1 MAENERDK
9 AVTFIYDL
17 LRILVARNGSDLFIT
32 VGASPSIKLAG
43 KITPQSS
50 LIMTPNHTL
59 EIARAIM
66 NDKQAAEF
74 EKTKEANFAISPLD
88 IGRFRVSVFFQQG
101 NVGMVVRRV
110 VSQIPRFEDLGLP
123 VVLRD
128 LALLRRGLIIFV
140 GGTGQGKT
148 TSVASLLDY
157 RNENSEDHIL
167 TLEDP
172 VEFVHPHKKSLVTQ
186 REIGIDSQSWEIALK
201 NALRQAPDVIFI
213 GEVRDRET
221 MSHAVQMAET
231 GHLCIMTLHAN
242 NANQS
247 LDRIINFF
255 PEEKREQLLMD
266 LAMNLRAIISQRL
279 VPLKERKGRAPAV
292 EVMINSPLVKEKI
305 LSGEIGELKEVIKKS
320 REQGMQTFD
329 QAVYELFEEGKIT
342 YEDALRNADSI
353 NDVRLRIK
361 LESKQAKETGIVES
375 SQSATRG
382 LNIV

>member
-1 MAENERDK
+1 MAGAERDK
-9 AVTFIYDL
+9 AVNFIYDL

-32 VGASPSIKLAG
+32 VGAPPSIKLTG
-43 KITPQSS
+43 KMTPQSS
-50 LIMTPNHTL
+50 LIMTPNHTM
-59 EIARAIM
+59 EIARSIM

-74 EKTKEANFAISPLD
+74 EKTKEANFAISPMD

-101 NVGMVVRRV
+101 NVGMVIRRV
-110 VSQIPRFEDLGLP
+110 ISQIPKFEDLGLP
-123 VVLRD
+123 PILRE
-128 LALLRRGLIIFV
+128 LALQRRGLLIFV

-157 RNENSEDHIL
+157 RNENAEDHII

-172 VEFVHPHKKSLVTQ
+172 VEFVHPHKKSLITQ
-186 REIGIDSQSWEIALK
+186 REIGIDTQSWEIALK
-201 NALRQAPDVIFI
+201 NTLRQAPDVVFI

-221 MSHAVQMAET
+221 MGQAIQMAET

-255 PEEKREQLLMD
+255 PEDRREQLLMD

-279 VPLKERKGRAPAV
+279 VPLKDKKGRVPAV
-292 EVMINSPLVKEKI
+292 EIMINSPLVKEKI
-305 LSGEIGELKEVIKKS
+305 ISGEIGDLKEIIKKS
-320 REQGMQTFD
+320 KDQGMQTFD
-329 QAVYELFEEGKIT
+329 QAVFDLYEGGKIS

-353 NDVRLRIK
+353 NDVRLKIK
-361 LESKQAKETGIVES
+361 LESKTAKEAGILEQGAS
-375 SQSATRG
+375 RNRG
-382 LNIV
+382 MNIV